1 MICLELN
8 YFFLRS
14 ESNIATYRICAD
26 SRDSRKR
33 SCSRT
38 GPGRLWNIAGT
49 LCSSVW
55 VDFNN
60 SLLMDATDR
69 IKIST
74 DHHRIFFDVT
84 LYPHSFFT
92 NTPFN
97 VKCKYVYIVKNS
109 KKCRYLGNVCIIIC
123 IYMFNKSFIVNRRF
137 NLMMKIW

>member
-8 YFFLRS
+8 YFLRS
-14 ESNIATYRICAD
+14 ESNNATFKICAD

-33 SCSRT
+33 SWSRNT
-38 GPGRLWNIAGT
+38 AGT

-55 VDFNN
+55 VDFNIF
-60 SLLMDATDR
+60 LLMDATDR
-69 IKIST
+69 IKISS

-137 NLMMKIW
+137 NLRMKTW